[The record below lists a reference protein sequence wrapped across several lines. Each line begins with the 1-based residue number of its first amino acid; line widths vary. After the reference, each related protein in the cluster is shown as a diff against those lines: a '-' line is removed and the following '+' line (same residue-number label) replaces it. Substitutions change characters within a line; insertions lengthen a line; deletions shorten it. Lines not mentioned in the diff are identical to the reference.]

1 MPRKHLNFSGG
12 HPYTKQSLLR
22 KDKDV
27 YHGDG
32 RGEEKGGREG
42 VRGLYTENW
51 LQGNSR
57 ALIAQT
63 MVNGLWPRVLAW
75 CKNEHTNLAKK
86 QKIILIVYFTV
97 GVEMNRARSGYTD
110 CLLTQENTKLQL
122 SLPSPIVDKSLSWTE
137 YQIWF
142 YSPLL
147 ENNFDVVFLIIR
159 LLDVLLRGN

>member
-12 HPYTKQSLLR
+12 Y
-22 KDKDV
+22 KDV

-32 RGEEKGGREG
+32 SVEEKGGRGGMGEG

-75 CKNEHTNLAKK
+75 CKNEHTNLTKK
-86 QKIILIVYFTV
+86 QKVSEIILIVYSSV